1 MTVEIAIIELP
12 IIPNKNIRPGA
23 ANQSVFQA
31 NTIISH
37 IHCHYIAQVVSAF
50 PIDSHTFPI
59 AIVSSALSKEST
71 IDKEKVSSLHHY
83 YSFGWSNSINSL
95 KLQYVVRE
103 TTMQ

>member
-37 IHCHYIAQVVSAF
+37 IHCHCIAQVVVSAF

-71 IDKEKVSSLHHY
+71 IHV
-83 YSFGWSNSINSL
+83 
-95 KLQYVVRE
+95 
-103 TTMQ
+103 